1 MATIEFSE
9 DNAVDTVIPIFRL
22 KPEQTHDNMLE
33 KIISHYGNWDE
44 AEEFIIS
51 ANLRSL
57 DHTYGASIAHF
68 KKGTHIPTAVQLPHA
83 LEESSDIEIIEVEV
97 IPGVSKTGEA
107 PKLCKGDILHM
118 GLLSTEPESQ
128 QNLVDTLQKT
138 LIQQIQSAEGL
149 ESITVHRSRDGN
161 KVIVI
166 GLWTDAAS
174 AQAAAV
180 SPGWQQ
186 ADEFLGPLVKSKEFK
201 IFEVVLVR

>member
-57 DHTYGASIAHF
+57 DHTYF
-68 KKGTHIPTAVQLPHA
+68 TPMMKA